1 VEAGLAGGVP
11 VAEVTARGT
20 AMACA
25 RVRRPLYEVY
35 ILTRVVI
42 GGKTFRR
49 WRLHGR
55 FGQYIDARYEC
66 LSVLAGC
73 QTEIYM
79 VRGRSR

>member
-1 VEAGLAGGVP
+1 M
-11 VAEVTARGT
+11 

-25 RVRRPLYEVY
+25 NARPLYAVY

-55 FGQYIDARYEC
+55 FDQYIDARYEC
-66 LSVLAGC
+66 LGVLAGC

-79 VRGRSR
+79 LRGRSR